1 MSDRAN
7 SLKGEVEIRLGGERY
22 VLRPSFTAIM
32 AIEAELGGVV
42 PLARR
47 AAKGDFGLRDL
58 TVIVREGL
66 NAHALAAGGKQLD
79 ADRVGAMILTE
90 GVAHVAGPVRD
101 FLTAVLSGG
110 PSGAAIDHNE

>member
-7 SLKGEVEIRLGGERY
+7 SLKGEVEIRLGGERF
-22 VLRPSFTAIM
+22 VMRPSFAAIM

-47 AAKGDFGLRDL
+47 AAKGDFGLKDL
-58 TVIVREGL
+58 TVIVQEGL
-66 NAHALAAGGKQLD
+66 VARGTRLD
-79 ADRVGAMILTE
+79 RNEVGAMILTE
-90 GVAHVAGPVRD
+90 GLANVAGPVRD

-110 PSGAAIDHNE
+110 PSEAARGHD